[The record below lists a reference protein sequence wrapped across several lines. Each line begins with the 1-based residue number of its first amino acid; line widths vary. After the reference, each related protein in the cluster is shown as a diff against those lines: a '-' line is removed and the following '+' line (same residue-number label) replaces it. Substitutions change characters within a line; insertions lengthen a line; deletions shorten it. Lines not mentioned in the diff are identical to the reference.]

1 MIYVIL
7 LPWAEPGWC
16 LSLKSPI
23 CSRFL
28 VVVFG
33 GFEFFG
39 RAGLWSSF
47 ILLISLYITGF
58 WGKPLTQTINIHLDG
73 DLNMWGDSLCVG
85 RLALHIS
92 NPPGI
97 CFTLNH
103 GWNSL
108 ILPKSSKQHWTY
120 VYIFIA
126 SVDSGRV
133 VFLSADVVTDP
144 RTHQS
149 NFQIIQVAD
158 KSRGRLHFEL
168 FQDGF

>member
-1 MIYVIL
+1 MFVAEEPHLFKVSGGCVWWFWVLWTCRIVI
-7 LPWAEPGWC
+7 
-16 LSLKSPI
+16 
-23 CSRFL
+23 
-28 VVVFG
+28 
-33 GFEFFG
+33 
-39 RAGLWSSF
+39 
-47 ILLISLYITGF
+47 ILYTTYITIYHWILGE
-58 WGKPLTQTINIHLDG
+58 PLTQTINIHLDG

-92 NPPGI
+92 NSPGI

-133 VFLSADVVTDP
+133 VFLPADVVTDP